1 MAKSIKVNANAIINR
16 GIPIF
21 NLESNFFWSKLNS
34 SAIVI
39 LELLSAVSPLV
50 IGQTTIHMIAKNTP
64 IGSSN
69 AVTISFANAIQR
81 RSDLWLN
88 VISVT
93 RK

>member
-50 IGQTTIHMIAKNTP
+50 IGQTTIPMIVKTTS
-64 IGSSN
+64 IGPSN
-69 AVTISFANAIQR
+69 AVAISFAAT
-81 RSDLWLN
+81 DG
-88 VISVT
+88 VAP
-93 RK
+93 